1 MTEMKSNSQ
10 PVKCLGCGRKL
21 KAKAS
26 IAQQRGP
33 RCQARWTAATAEALA
48 SLDLS
53 AFTGEQVVKAAELI
67 AENAIVAASSAPL
80 AADRP
85 NVYRAMASSGQLV
98 YFTTAVMCS
107 CKAGQYGRPCYHRAA
122 ALVLDTV
129 AAA

>member
-1 MTEMKSNSQ
+1 MT
-10 PVKCLGCGRKL
+10 KCLGCGRKL

-26 IAQQRGP
+26 IAQRRGP
-33 RCQARWTAATAEALA
+33 RCQAKWTERTAAALA

-53 AFTGEQVVKAAELI
+53 AYTGEQVVKAAELI

-85 NVYRAMASSGQLV
+85 NVYRAMASAGDIA
-98 YFTTAVMCS
+98 YFTTIDMCS
-107 CKAGQYGRPCYHRAA
+107 CKAGQYGRRCYHRAA